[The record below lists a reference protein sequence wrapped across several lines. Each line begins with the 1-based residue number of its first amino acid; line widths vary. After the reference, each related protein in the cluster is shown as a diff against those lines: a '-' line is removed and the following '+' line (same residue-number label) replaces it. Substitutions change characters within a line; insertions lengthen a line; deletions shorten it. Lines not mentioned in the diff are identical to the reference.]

1 MRILSMVLCIC
12 MVLTLIPAVTIPV
25 SAADS
30 WDTNGNGVLEILAI
44 GNSFSVDALEY
55 AWQIAEDLGIE
66 KIVIGNLY
74 IGGCSLKTHAT
85 NASGDKA
92 AYTYYYNDNG
102 TWETTSGYK
111 ISTALSERNW
121 DYVSLQQRSA
131 DSGMEST
138 YNEDLTTLVN

>member
-1 MRILSMVLCIC
+1 

-55 AWQIAEDLGIE
+55 AWQIAENLGID
-66 KIVIGNLY
+66 KIAIGNLY
-74 IGGCSLKTHAT
+74 IGGCSLKTHAS
-85 NASGDKA
+85 NASADAA

-102 TWETTSGYK
+102 TWETSSGYK

-121 DYVSLQQRSA
+121 D
-131 DSGMEST
+131 
-138 YNEDLTTLVN
+138 